1 MAVDFEEP
9 HKDQEYITL
18 LESIRDALALVST
31 LIDDREDTPDNI
43 PTRAKRWNSTLDK
56 FQEWTGAAWL
66 DDVLSIAGGG
76 TGAVT
81 AAAARTA
88 LGLIGEGE
96 VADLIT
102 AHNAVT
108 SAHQALSTATANRI
122 LVRDSNGRA
131 KVVAPSAESDIALKS
146 TVTAHSD
153 LTNPHSSTDAATASR
168 LILRDASGRAK
179 IANPSDNADIVN
191 KGYMAAADAVVL
203 ATGAAAL
210 LATIALTGGR
220 FVSNA
225 NGNPTISDTILD
237 LTVMDSWRS
246 IGATGTGATHIWTA
260 LNTPVTAAADW
271 VEVSG
276 YLYDTAT
283 GLSNN
288 TNYSCELF
296 FRQSGSSE
304 AASLLT
310 NVVCYVLGVSTGTGK
325 WAFNGNFCR
334 KVPVTGR
341 KFEYRME
348 DALGGPLTPNARL
361 FLTGW
366 GYNP

>member
-76 TGAVT
+76 TGAIT

-88 LGLIGEGE
+88 LGVIGTGE
-96 VADLIT
+96 VGDLIT

-108 SAHQALSTATANRI
+108 SAHQAVSTATASRI
-122 LVRDSNGRA
+122 LVRDANGRA

-146 TVTAHSD
+146 TVTTHGD
-153 LTNPHSSTDAATASR
+153 LTNPHSSTAAATADR
-168 LILRDASGRAK
+168 LVLRDGSGRAQV
-179 IANPSDNADIVN
+179 ANPSDNADIVN
-191 KGYMAAADAVVL
+191 KGYMVTADLAILAAAYAY
-203 ATGAAAL
+203 TTAAL
-210 LATIALTGGR
+210 LISGGR
-220 FVSNA
+220 FVTNT
-225 NGNPTISDTILD
+225 NGNPTISDTPLD
-237 LTVMDSWRS
+237 LTVMGSWRS
-246 IGATGTGATHIWTA
+246 IGATGTGATHTWTA

-271 VEVSG
+271 VEISG
-276 YLYDTAT
+276 YLYDDAT
-283 GLSNN
+283 GLAGD
-288 TNYSCELF
+288 TNCSCELF
-296 FRQSGSSE
+296 FRQNGSTE
-304 AASLLT
+304 AQNFQRNL
-310 NVVCYVLGVSTGTGK
+310 VCYVLGRSTAAGVWTFG
-325 WAFNGNFCR
+325 GNFTR
-334 KVPVTGR
+334 KVAVTGR
-341 KFEYRME
+341 KFDYYMSS
-348 DALGGPLTPNARL
+348 AVGGVTPTARL